1 MEWSPADKKAGE
13 VEMKASS
20 TDSNNSTVASP
31 SRRASIKRA
40 ESEVKSLR
48 MLGTH
53 VQKQRRMT
61 QEEVV
66 VVETRKKMKAG
77 AQKYESFDYDAA
89 ETQSRKMIDS
99 TLDGTVAMHSN
110 TQKAKWAL
118 TVIIGFMMG
127 LTAYIM
133 TWLLGT
139 MVHWKHHHILHYIAD
154 NEFTKA
160 YGFNMLVVVV
170 CSIIATAFTNY
181 APASAGSGIP
191 MVKAYLNGN
200 HIKGVIRY
208 QTLLAKFF
216 GVLACCLAGMPAGR
230 EGPMVHLGAIIAA
243 GLAKGQSKLFPKGL
257 DCFHYGTFNDVASLR
272 DFVSIGAAAGV
283 AAAFNAPVGGI
294 LFSLEEVSS
303 FWSGHHMYGVFIA
316 ATMASFSLK
325 TLLTISHNDE
335 SVTDAGLILFGR
347 AGEFE
352 EFSLTNFKTW
362 ELILFAALGV
372 GGGILG
378 AGFCFFNK
386 HLTWKRKAF
395 YAWAD
400 KGWASGPNAAWSS
413 AGLKCTLSILETVV
427 TLVAVT
433 SIFFVLPF
441 GFDCLATTDVAD
453 DHILDHAGAH
463 GLSPIQYDCN
473 DHYYNDMA
481 TLVFNPG
488 EACVIQLFSRSTH
501 GYFQIKTLA
510 VFILAFFP
518 CACYCYGL
526 FVPAGLFVP
535 SLMTGAAIGRLIGEL
550 LHTTYPTID
559 PGLYSLVGAA
569 ALLGGIT
576 RMTISLAVI
585 LVELTNDINFLLP
598 ILLTLIISKMT
609 GDMLEESIYDIH
621 MMKMAGVPY
630 LEEEPPEDA
639 GFRTAQDVMKSHVVC
654 MSAISKVADIQTKLE
669 ECTHNGFPV
678 IEGGVSGEDKTFL
691 GVISR
696 EKLELII
703 SDPDLH
709 LAATTPARAAGRASA
724 APRLGSIVESSD
736 TVVNP
741 MGNGVNGIKEPLV
754 DLSRHMDPSP
764 FIVRESLPLDR
775 TYRLFTKMGIR
786 HLVVLQQGLFV
797 AGIITR
803 KDFAYGV
810 AAPMRE
816 QGSAMS
822 IRYIRDTS
830 LRTATANHSKFQAS
844 KRAGGQMTGTRA
856 HASTI

>member
-1 MEWSPADKKAGE
+1 
-13 VEMKASS
+13 
-20 TDSNNSTVASP
+20 
-31 SRRASIKRA
+31 
-40 ESEVKSLR
+40 
-48 MLGTH
+48 
-53 VQKQRRMT
+53 MT
-61 QEEVV
+61 QEEMVV
-66 VVETRKKMKAG
+66 KKTRDKMKAG
-77 AQKYESFDYDAA
+77 AQKFESFDYDTA
-89 ETQSRKMIDS
+89 ETASRKMVDA
-99 TLDGTVAMHSN
+99 TLDGAVAMHSN

-118 TVIIGFMMG
+118 TVVIGFLMG
-127 LTAYIM
+127 LCAYTM
-133 TWLLGT
+133 TWMLGS
-139 MVHWKHHHILHYIAD
+139 MVHWKHHHILHYVH
-154 NEFTKA
+154 EHEYLKA
-160 YGFNMLVVVV
+160 YGFNMLVVII
-170 CSIIATAFTNY
+170 CSIIATGFTNF

-191 MVKAYLNGN
+191 AVKAYLNGN
-200 HIKGVIRY
+200 HIKGVIRW
-208 QTLLAKFF
+208 QTLVAKFG
-216 GVLACCLAGMPAGR
+216 GVMACCLAGMPAGR

-257 DCFHYGTFNDVASLR
+257 DCFHYGTFSDVASLR

-303 FWSGHHMYGVFIA
+303 FWSGQHMYGVFIA
-316 ATMASFSLK
+316 ATIASFSLK
-325 TLLTISHNDE
+325 MLLTISHEGD

-352 EFSLTNFKTW
+352 EFSFTNFKYW
-362 ELILFAALGV
+362 ELMLFGALGV

-378 AGFCFFNK
+378 AAFCFFNK

-400 KGWASGPNAAWSS
+400 NKWASGPDSSWSS
-413 AGLKCTLSILETVV
+413 AGLKCTLTIFETIV
-427 TLVAVT
+427 TLMAVA

-441 GFDCLATTDVAD
+441 GFDCMNTEDVAD
-453 DHILDHAGAH
+453 DHILAHAGAH
-463 GLSPIQYDCN
+463 GLSPIQYDCQ
-473 DHYYNDMA
+473 DGFYNDMA

-488 EACVIQLFSRSTH
+488 EGCVIQLFSRSTH
-501 GYFQIKTLA
+501 GYFRINTLF

-535 SLMTGAAIGRLIGEL
+535 SLMTGAAIGRLIGEV
-550 LHTTYPTID
+550 LHGVYPTID
-559 PGLYSLVGAA
+559 PGMYSLVGAA

-609 GDMLEESIYDIH
+609 GDMIEESIYDIH
-621 MMKMAGVPY
+621 MMQMMGVPY

-639 GFRTAQDVMKSHVVC
+639 GFRTAQDVMKPNVVC
-654 MSAISKVADIQTKLE
+654 MKVISKVADIQSKLDA
-669 ECTHNGFPV
+669 CTHNGFPV
-678 IEGGVSGEDKTFL
+678 VEGGYSGEEKTFL
-691 GVISR
+691 GMISR

-703 SDPDLH
+703 ADDDLH
-709 LAATTPARAAGRASA
+709 LSAATPAGHGCADKRTAGRASQ
-724 APRLGSIVESSD
+724 APALDSIVETKDSASM
-736 TVVNP
+736 VENP
-741 MGNGVNGIKEPLV
+741 LGNGVTGSSQGGPLA
-754 DLSRHMDPSP
+754 DLTRHMDPSP

-797 AGIITR
+797 AGMITR
-803 KDFAYGV
+803 KDFAYGM

-816 QGSAMS
+816 QGSEMS
-822 IRYIRDTS
+822 LRYIRDTS
-830 LRTATANHSKFQAS
+830 LRTANANVTKFQAS
-844 KRAGGQMTGTRA
+844 KRGGGQLTGTRA
-856 HASTI
+856 HASSI